1 MTAEAIMK
9 WQQEWLDMQLQRDV
23 WHAEATKLQIVCEQM
38 RDRIAALQAS
48 CDRLEQ
54 MVLLLEATGA
64 EAADEI
70 ERLQAGL
77 LRVMQYEQKCDQTGQ
92 PCRSP
97 DRCACSL
104 EAETWCEDTNEAND
118 G

>member
-1 MTAEAIMK
+1 MTDIVERLRTEGALAGHYDTPAI
-9 WQQEWLDMQLQRDV
+9 QR
-23 WHAEATKLQIVCEQM
+23 Q
-38 RDRIAALQAS
+38 
-48 CDRLEQ
+48 
-54 MVLLLEATGA
+54 
-64 EAADEI
+64 AADEI